1 MLNVLQFS
9 LWYLSNGWADWA
21 EIFRDFSLVHKE
33 AFLEI
38 SAQSVQLIRRYR
50 SENCNKLSMDISERG
65 LLSSHRKIWWIWITV
80 TRAVDLLDQMTACYR
95 VKYRTRKCYWPIF
108 AWSLNVKAVQAW
120 RLWNRVMKR
129 NDTMLTF
136 LRSLVVEMIQKHGHP
151 LRKSWTLF
159 CNLLLFWSK
168 FFEAGPG
175 GEGGIL
181 YITGQ
186 NE

>member
-50 SENCNKLSMDISERG
+50 SENCSKLSMAISERG

-136 LRSLVVEMIQKHGHP
+136 LRNLVVEMIQKHGHAYEIEISHLVSYQCWVP
-151 LRKSWTLF
+151 PRIQTGY
-159 CNLLLFWSK
+159 LLD
-168 FFEAGPG
+168 E
-175 GEGGIL
+175 
-181 YITGQ
+181 YIVPDAQ
-186 NE
+186 

>member
-108 AWSLNVKAVQAW
+108 AWSLNVKAVHCTSMKIVESSHEKKWYHVNLFTQPCCWNDSKAW
-120 RLWNRVMKR
+120 PSSTK
-129 NDTMLTF
+129 
-136 LRSLVVEMIQKHGHP
+136 
-151 LRKSWTLF
+151 
-159 CNLLLFWSK
+159 
-168 FFEAGPG
+168 
-175 GEGGIL
+175 IL
-181 YITGQ
+181 
-186 NE
+186 NFVL